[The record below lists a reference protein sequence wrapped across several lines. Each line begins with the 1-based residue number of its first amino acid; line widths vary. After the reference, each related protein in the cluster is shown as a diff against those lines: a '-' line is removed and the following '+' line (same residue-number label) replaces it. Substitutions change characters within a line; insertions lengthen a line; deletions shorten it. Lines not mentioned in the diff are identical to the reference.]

1 MLPPFLKIMNL
12 QKAPM
17 MEAKNSMLYESE
29 KIEQAKAILQPY
41 ILRRLK
47 SDVRIF
53 LPGGI

>member
-1 MLPPFLKIMNL
+1 MNL